1 MLAMLRAEQ
10 YKPVILAAF
19 DGLAGR
25 PERVARLLQIVAVLS
40 VRATIAKVNTGD
52 LQRAYQEVAWRIG
65 QGELKSPAAIAKALA
80 GVTPPDDEFRRA
92 FETLELDPKGPRK
105 RFLRY
110 LLCELE
116 RVVGGK
122 EVDSEVADFT
132 IEHILPENPGDG
144 WGAFGHEHRLR
155 DVVRVGN
162 LTPLEAGLNRAV
174 GAAGFEEKRVAYAKS
189 GYALTR
195 GIAGIG
201 VKLRSSVAL
210 VRLRVRESSGSG
222 TAAPWTRKV
231 GSRATGR

>member
-1 MLAMLRAEQ
+1 
-10 YKPVILAAF
+10 
-19 DGLAGR
+19 
-25 PERVARLLQIVAVLS
+25 
-40 VRATIAKVNTGD
+40 
-52 LQRAYQEVAWRIG
+52 
-65 QGELKSPAAIAKALA
+65 
-80 GVTPPDDEFRRA
+80 
-92 FETLELDPKGPRK
+92 
-105 RFLRY
+105 LRY

-210 VRLRVRESSGSG
+210 VRLRLRESSGSG